1 MSSEERERLEQ
12 EVRRREQQVA
22 EMREQVDMK
31 TQETERLQREV
42 EEARAVQERESSR
55 QLNAFSVKEVD
66 LDENASEN
74 GQIATGTLRFDIS
87 KLKFTYC
94 LPIRNPFSCY
104 YCTKCLNLM
113 LFHDL

>member
-42 EEARAVQERESSR
+42 EESRAVQERESSR
-55 QLNAFSVKEVD
+55 QLNAFNVKEVD

-74 GQIATGTLRFDIS
+74 GQIATGTLE
-87 KLKFTYC
+87 
-94 LPIRNPFSCY
+94 
-104 YCTKCLNLM
+104 LM
-113 LFHDL
+113 SVNE